1 MDNSFENEI
10 MIELE
15 KERQKEVEEEHLDK
29 TIKLIRDE
37 IIRFIEKRKK
47 AANYIRDY
55 RKEAMDEYKDDEDEV
70 TKYFDHERFYKEE
83 SFSYIDRKLKEL
95 TILKD
100 SPYYGKV
107 EFIDE
112 EFDELEDIY
121 IGRFGV
127 TIEDSN
133 EPIVVDWRAPIASL
147 FYAGKLGE
155 LEYKAPVGEIP
166 VKVTQKRQF
175 IIKEGKLL
183 GMFDS
188 DIEVKDD
195 ILQMM
200 LAKNT
205 GDKLKD
211 IIMTIQGEQDTIIRQ
226 ERKKTIVVNGVAG
239 SGKTTIALHRIAYLL
254 YNYREILQDKLMI
267 LGPNKIFMEYISD
280 VLPSLGEI
288 GVNQA
293 TFQEFALGILDLDKI
308 METNKY
314 MEKVFEGD
322 EEFLSIIKTKT
333 SKEFI
338 VELDRFISVLN
349 ERYFIFRDLN
359 FGNSILVNKEVI
371 QEIFLYYKDMPLFRR
386 NKKIKRILYSKILEE
401 RDTQIRKIKAWY
413 ENEMEKIKKEDKEEQ
428 APEIEYRRKLKVR
441 EVIRNVINAKKSL
454 DWLEN
459 ESVIHLYSKLMNID
473 EFTIDDLAPMLYLKN
488 KLEGFMLDEELK
500 YIVIDEAQDYSELQF
515 IVIKEITGCN
525 SYTIVGDSNQK
536 LLSANEEIPFLEL
549 DSFYDNVELY
559 NLDKSYRSTQEI
571 MEYANRFLDNKIVPL
586 VRNGDKVLEKEFLSY
601 EAIAEKIVDRIN
613 NVDFKDYDSIAVIC
627 EDLKTSERV
636 ATLIKKKMP
645 VLLLD
650 KEEILFKKGVVI
662 LPAYYAKGLEFDAV
676 ILVEENSGELKNNK
690 MKYVM
695 STRAL
700 HRLEVYN
707 LKKED

>member
-1 MDNSFENEI
+1 MNNGFENEI

-15 KERQKEVEEEHLDK
+15 KERQKELEEDYLNK
-29 TIKLIRDE
+29 TINLIREE

-95 TILKD
+95 SILKD

-107 EFIDE
+107 EFVDE
-112 EFDELEDIY
+112 EYDELENIY

-127 TIEDSN
+127 TIEESN

-147 FYAGKLGE
+147 FYAGKLGNI
-155 LEYKAPVGEIP
+155 EYKAPVGSIP

-175 IIKEGKLL
+175 IIKAGKLL

-211 IIMTIQGEQDTIIRQ
+211 IIMTIQGEQDDIIRKD
-226 ERKKTIVVNGVAG
+226 RKKTIVVNGVAG

-267 LGPNKIFMEYISD
+267 LGPNRIFMEYISE

-293 TFQEFALGILDLDKI
+293 TFQEFALEILDLDKI

-314 MEKVFEGD
+314 MEKVFAKD
-322 EEFLSIIKTKT
+322 EEFLNTIKTKT

-338 VELDRFISVLN
+338 VQLDRFVSVLN
-349 ERYFIFRDLN
+349 DRYFIFRDLN
-359 FGNSILVNKEVI
+359 FGNSIFINKEVI
-371 QEIFLYYKDMPLFRR
+371 QELFLYYKNMPLFRR

-401 RDTQIRKIKAWY
+401 RDNQIRKIKTWY
-413 ENEMEKIKKEDKEEQ
+413 ENEMEKIKREDKEEE
-428 APEIEYRRKLKVR
+428 APEIEYKRKLKIR
-441 EVIRNVINAKKSL
+441 DVIRNVINAKKSL

-459 ESVIHLYSKLMNID
+459 ESVVHLYSKLMNAD

-488 KLEGFMLDEELK
+488 KLEGFVLDEELK
-500 YIVIDEAQDYSELQF
+500 YVVIDEAQDYSELQF
-515 IVIKEITGCN
+515 IVIKEITGCK
-525 SYTIVGDSNQK
+525 SYTIVGDSNQR
-536 LLSANEEIPFLEL
+536 LLTLNEEIPFLEL
-549 DSFYDNVELY
+549 NNFYDNVELY

-571 MEYANRFLDNKIVPL
+571 MEYANKFLDNKIVPL
-586 VRNGDKVLEKEFLSY
+586 VRNGDSVLEKEFAGY
-601 EAIAEKIVDRIN
+601 DVMAQEIIDRIN
-613 NVDFKDYDSIAVIC
+613 SIDYKDYGSIAIIC
-627 EDLKTSERV
+627 RDLKTSERISL
-636 ATLIKKKMP
+636 LIKQKMP
-645 VLLLD
+645 ILLLD
-650 KEEILFKKGVVI
+650 KEDILFKKGVVI

-676 ILVEENSGELKNNK
+676 ILVEEDSLEFQNNK
-690 MKYVM
+690 IKYIM
-695 STRAL
+695 ATRAL
-700 HRLEVYN
+700 HKLEVYN